1 MPQAMKDEMEKFDQ
15 AVDQA
20 GAEDAAMIMELAP
33 VGDFS
38 KSSVDRLV
46 KTVNKMVPLFG
57 GDPVV
62 SPDGDLQQFPEDL
75 TRYLAMILTAT
86 EAAVQA
92 DIIDPELL
100 VSLDDLQDDRG
111 ITMLTARLEMLLKDR
126 EFKKFLQT
134 PMEETVVEEVME
146 EEEEASEE
154 LADDAMID
162 ELFEERI

>member
-1 MPQAMKDEMEKFDQ
+1 MPQEMKDEMEKFDQ

-20 GAEDAAMIMELAP
+20 GEDDTAMIMELAP

-46 KTVNKMVPLFG
+46 KAVNKMVPLFG

-62 SPDGDLQQFPEDL
+62 APDGDLQQFPEDL
-75 TRYLAMILTAT
+75 TRYLAMVLTAT

-111 ITMLTARLEMLLKDR
+111 ITMLTARLEMLLKNR
-126 EFKKFLQT
+126 EFKRFLQT
-134 PMEETVVEEVME
+134 PMEEEVVVEEVV

-162 ELFEERI
+162 DLFEERI

>member
-1 MPQAMKDEMEKFDQ
+1 MPQEMKDEMEKFDQ
-15 AVDQA
+15 AIDQA
-20 GAEDAAMIMELAP
+20 GAEDEQMIMELAP

-46 KTVNKMVPLFG
+46 KAVNKMVPLFG

-62 SPDGDLQQFPEDL
+62 APDGDLQQFPEDL

-111 ITMLTARLEMLLKDR
+111 ITMLTARLEMLLKNR
-126 EFKKFLQT
+126 EFKRFLQT
-134 PMEETVVEEVME
+134 PMEEEVVVEEVV

-162 ELFEERI
+162 DLFEERI

>member
-1 MPQAMKDEMEKFDQ
+1 MPQEMKDEMEKFDQ
-15 AVDQA
+15 AIDQA
-20 GAEDAAMIMELAP
+20 GAEDEQMIMELAP

-46 KTVNKMVPLFG
+46 KAVNKMVPLFG
-57 GDPVV
+57 GDPV
-62 SPDGDLQQFPEDL
+62 SAPDGDLQQFPEDL

-111 ITMLTARLEMLLKDR
+111 ITMLTARLEMLLKNR

-134 PMEETVVEEVME
+134 PIEEPVVEEVME
-146 EEEEASEE
+146 EE
-154 LADDAMID
+154 D
-162 ELFEERI
+162 EKDKD